1 MLDGGNWLIRARSQ
15 LSLLL
20 KGENQNDKSTPESVL
35 DINLS
40 CGRDHILHQ
49 FINVTCIVTVYLKH
63 LQFSS

>member
-1 MLDGGNWLIRARSQ
+1 MLDGGNWLICARSQ

-20 KGENQNDKSTPESVL
+20 IGENQNKSTPESVL

-49 FINVTCIVTVYLKH
+49 LINVTCTVTVYLKH